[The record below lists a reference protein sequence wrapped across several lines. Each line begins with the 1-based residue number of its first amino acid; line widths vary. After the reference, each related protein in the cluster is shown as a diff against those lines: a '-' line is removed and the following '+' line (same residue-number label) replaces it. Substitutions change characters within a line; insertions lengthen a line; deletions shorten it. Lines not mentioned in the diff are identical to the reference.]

1 MSPETA
7 TPARAD
13 SAFAATQKV
22 AVSYARVSTKEQ
34 AQRDGD
40 PEGYSLPAQLE
51 ANRRKAESL
60 DSLVAEEF
68 VERGESAKSADT
80 RPELQRMLAYIKN
93 HPVDYVI
100 VHKVDRL
107 ARNRLDDAQIH
118 VLIQNAGAKL
128 VSATESIDET
138 PSGMLLH
145 GIMSSIAEFYSRN
158 LANEVVKGMEQKAKT
173 GGTPGKVPLGYR
185 NVRIVNEEGREV
197 RTVDVDPERAELITW
212 AFTAYATGDWTL
224 KQMTAELERRG
235 LRTRATPRSPARPI
249 RWNSLHKILT
259 TPYYKGE
266 VTYRG
271 VRYPG
276 RHRPLIDEV
285 TWERVQDVLTSHAT
299 GEKQREHP
307 HYLKSSIFCGKCGSR
322 LTITNPKNRHGAVYP
337 YFICIG
343 RHQKRTDCTQRAMLI
358 SIVEERI
365 EEHYRGHQL
374 DPKLRDEIEAT
385 LLDEFSSLRQ
395 QLQRESHHLTTQKE
409 RLTNERARLL
419 QAHYASAVPLDLL
432 KAEQDRI
439 ARQLADID
447 GRLGATDIEFDKLE
461 TCLRKALDY
470 ATHSYEAY
478 MQAAP
483 QERRLLNQALFSR
496 IEVSEEDITFNL
508 AEPFKTLFSHEM
520 AAAAQQH
527 GAARCATA
535 HKQQSSQPN
544 LTSSILTQENTK
556 PAHSG
561 AGLASTTSTDSSI
574 SLVKGLKEPVLVE
587 LRGLEPLTPTLPVW
601 CATSCA
607 IAPRSRAHRSY
618 TNGNTR
624 SKPLV
629 RAVLHPQYRVQATS
643 GTCCG
648 ENPKPPTR

>member
-1 MSPETA
+1 
-7 TPARAD
+7 
-13 SAFAATQKV
+13 
-22 AVSYARVSTKEQ
+22 
-34 AQRDGD
+34 
-40 PEGYSLPAQLE
+40 
-51 ANRRKAESL
+51 
-60 DSLVAEEF
+60 
-68 VERGESAKSADT
+68 
-80 RPELQRMLAYIKN
+80 
-93 HPVDYVI
+93 
-100 VHKVDRL
+100 
-107 ARNRLDDAQIH
+107 
-118 VLIQNAGAKL
+118 
-128 VSATESIDET
+128 
-138 PSGMLLH
+138 MLLH

-249 RWNSLHKILT
+249 KWNSLHKILT

-276 RHRPLIDEV
+276 RHQPLIDEV

-343 RHQKRTDCTQRAMLI
+343 RHQKRTDCIQRAMLI

-395 QLQRESHHLTTQKE
+395 QLQRESHHLKTQKE

-439 ARQLADID
+439 ARELAGID
-447 GRLGATDIEFDKLE
+447 ARLGAADIEFDKLE
-461 TCLRKALDY
+461 ACLRKALDY
-470 ATHSYEAY
+470 ATHAYEAY
-478 MQAAP
+478 MQAGP

-496 IEVSEEDITFNL
+496 IEVSEEDINFNL
-508 AEPFKTLFSHEM
+508 AEPFKTLFSDEM
-520 AAAAQQH
+520 AAAAQH
-527 GAARCATA
+527 HVAARRAATQ
-535 HKQQSSQPN
+535 KQQCSKPN

-556 PAHSG
+556 PAHLS
-561 AGLASTTSTDSSI
+561 AGLAGTTSTDSF

-607 IAPRSRAHRSY
+607 IAPRCRAHRSY
-618 TNGNTR
+618 TTAGNR
-624 SKPLV
+624 SKS
-629 RAVLHPQYRVQATS
+629 QAT
-643 GTCCG
+643 T
-648 ENPKPPTR
+648 PTR